1 MKNLVII
8 GAGGFGREMFAAARE
23 AVGFGTEFTV
33 AGFLDDNP
41 NALDRFE
48 SYPPILGS
56 LADYEIKE
64 NDVFITALGS
74 VSTRKKCVEAIEAR
88 GGRFIS
94 VVHRTAIVGPN
105 VEIGEGSFLAPN
117 TTLTADVKVG
127 RHSCVFHNSSV
138 GHDSILGDFTHVYA
152 QCAIG
157 GAVVMEE
164 GSVVYPGSVVTPR
177 RKIGAWSVVGA
188 LSAVFTD
195 VPAGV
200 TVFGN
205 PALTIKE

>member
-33 AGFLDDNP
+33 AGFLDDNSK
-41 NALDRFE
+41 ALDGFD
-48 SYPPILGS
+48 SYPPVLAS
-56 LADYEIKE
+56 LADYAIKE

-74 VSTRKKCVEAIEAR
+74 VGTRKKCVQAIEAR

-94 VVHRTAIVGPN
+94 IIHRTATVGPN

-117 TTLTADVKVG
+117 TTLTADVKIG
-127 RHSCVFHNSSV
+127 RHSCVFHNSSI

-157 GAVVMEE
+157 GAVVMEDS
-164 GSVVYPGSVVTPR
+164 SVVYPGAVVTPR
-177 RKIGAWSVVGA
+177 RRIGTGAVVGA

-195 VPAGV
+195 VPDNV
-200 TVFGN
+200 TVYGN
-205 PALTIKE
+205 PAVELC

>member
-41 NALDRFE
+41 KALDGFD
-48 SYPPILGS
+48 SYPPVLAS
-56 LADYEIKE
+56 LADYVIKE

-74 VSTRKKCVEAIEAR
+74 VGTRKKCVQAIEAR

-94 VVHRTAIVGPN
+94 IVHRTATVGPN

-127 RHSCVFHNSSV
+127 RHSCVFHNSSI

-164 GSVVYPGSVVTPR
+164 CSVVYPGSVVTPR
-177 RKIGAWSVVGA
+177 RKIGERSVVGA

-205 PALTIKE
+205 PALPIKE

>member
-8 GAGGFGREMFAAARE
+8 GAGGFGREMFAAALE
-23 AVGFGTEFTV
+23 AVGYGTGFTV
-33 AGFLDDNP
+33 AGFIDDNP
-41 NALDRFE
+41 AALDGFA
-48 SYPPILGS
+48 SYPPVLGS

-64 NDVFITALGS
+64 NDVFITAIGS
-74 VSTRKKCVEAIEAR
+74 VSTRRKCAAAIEAR

-94 VVHRTAIVGPN
+94 VIHRTASVGPN
-105 VEIGEGSFLAPN
+105 VTIGEGSFLAPN
-117 TTLTADVKVG
+117 TTITADVEVG

-138 GHDSILGDFTHVYA
+138 GHDSVLGDFTHVYA

-157 GAVVMEE
+157 GGVVMEE

-177 RKIGAWSVVGA
+177 RKIGAGAVVGA
-188 LSAVFTD
+188 LSAVFAD

-200 TVFGN
+200 AVLGN
-205 PALTIKE
+205 PATVLK